1 MPQQVGDPLGIL
13 DVGLTTRHRLD
24 VPSVDYQKGEVCL
37 QQVVDGF
44 PIDPGA
50 LHGHV
55 SDLVVLQPVSQC
67 QQPLGCSSKGLGVLP
82 WPPHSPP
89 KDPDNS
95 PKIPQDF
102 PYTSRRG

>member
-13 DVGLTTRHRLD
+13 DVGLTTRNRLD
-24 VPSVDYQKGEVCL
+24 VPSVDHQKGEVRL
-37 QQVVDGF
+37 QQIVDGF

-50 LHGHV
+50 FHGHV
-55 SDLVVLQPVSQC
+55 SDLVVLHPASQC
-67 QQPLGCSSKGLGVLP
+67 QQ
-82 WPPHSPP
+82 PP